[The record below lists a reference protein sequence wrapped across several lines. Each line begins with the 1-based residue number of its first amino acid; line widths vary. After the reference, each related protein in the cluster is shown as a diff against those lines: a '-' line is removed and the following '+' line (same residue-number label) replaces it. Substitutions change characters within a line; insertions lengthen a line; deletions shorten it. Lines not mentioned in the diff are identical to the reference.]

1 MKKILLSILFVL
13 MFAFAFSACAFLGA
27 NGGGGQTDHICTP
40 GTPNVDVLIEAT
52 CQSEGQK
59 GIYTYC
65 SECGKHMNTEYEA
78 IAKVDH
84 TPGTIEEE
92 YITYPNCA
100 EEGSYI
106 ETVYCSVC
114 YEVASQTEKTA
125 PTNNEHDQATKE
137 ENRID
142 ASCIR
147 EGSYDSVL
155 YCTICS
161 EEFSRTTITE
171 DKKDHTPATA
181 VKENVVSAG
190 CGNPGTY
197 DSVVYCSNSECK
209 LELSRVEV
217 KVDKLPHT
225 PADAVVENKVDAD
238 CNSTGSYESVVY
250 CGVCEAEL
258 SRKTVTIPIT
268 HANDKYGICVICD
281 PDASRGLEFTVYDNY
296 CAVKGI
302 GSCTDKEIVIPS
314 MYNGKTV
321 ESISQS
327 AFSEKGI
334 ESVSI
339 SKNIYSIEESA
350 FANCSSLKYVIFEEG
365 GKLTCINENAFKGC
379 SSLVSIAIPTPVT
392 HIYRYAFADCTSL
405 TSVEIPDTV
414 SHIYKAFEG
423 CTSLSGIYI
432 TDISKWCSIKF
443 YDSYVNTQ
451 VYSPLMSG
459 CDLYLNGN
467 LVTDI
472 VIEGITKI
480 EKFVL
485 YGCKSLRSVVI
496 SEGIESIGDYA
507 FANCTSLL
515 SVTIPS
521 GGYISIADEKYA
533 FTGCQRLIEVV
544 NNSTLSIE
552 AGEYTYGLIAK
563 NAIEVHAGESK
574 IVNKDG
580 YLFYTYDDVNYL
592 VRYIGDDIDLI
603 IPDNYNNEEYVI
615 YKGAFGDINSIK
627 SVCIPGIVSE
637 IGEQAFSGCVN
648 LESVTI
654 CDGVK
659 TIRSEA
665 FYGCGLQ
672 ELVIEP
678 TGILDISGDNVF
690 RNCSS
695 LKTLVLS
702 NNVHISGNNVFF
714 GCPIEVA
721 DVCNTHLSHLP
732 KTHIIEVTINGYG
745 GISNEAFME
754 CPSLVKLVIGDNIT
768 SVGDKA
774 FYECVGLVSVTIG
787 KNVSSIGNQAFYHCY
802 RLIEIINKSSLE
814 IKPGYS
820 DHGGIERFTLDV
832 HTGESKIVRDG
843 DYLFYTYEDVNY
855 LVAYIG
861 TDTDIELPDNY
872 NYESYEIFSGAFYG
886 RTDITSVCL
895 PLVLNKIHD
904 LAFMECTNLKTI
916 KICRY
921 LEYVGVDAFAGCG
934 SLEAVYFAGTEEEW
948 NEIGFDSGNTDLKV
962 ATIYFYSSL
971 QPSGSNNNY
980 WHYDENGEIVIW

>member
-1 MKKILLSILFVL
+1 MKRILLSILFVL
-13 MFAFAFSACAFLGA
+13 MFVFAFSACAFLGT
-27 NGGGGQTDHICTP
+27 NGNGDQADHTCTP
-40 GTPNVDVLIEAT
+40 GTPNVDVLTEAT

-65 SECGKHMNTEYEA
+65 SECGQYMNTEYEA

-84 TPGTIEEE
+84 TPGTIEEK
-92 YITYPNCA
+92 YITYPNCS
-100 EEGSYI
+100 EEGLYI

-125 PTNNEHDQATKE
+125 PTNNEHNQAIKE

-155 YCTICS
+155 YCIICS

-171 DKKDHTPATA
+171 DKKDHTPAAA

-197 DSVVYCSNSECK
+197 DSVVYCSNNECK
-209 LELSRVEV
+209 MELSRVEV
-217 KVDKLPHT
+217 NVDKLPHT

-250 CGVCEAEL
+250 CSVCETEL

-268 HANDKYGICVICD
+268 HANDEYGICVICD

-302 GSCTDKEIVIPS
+302 GTCTDKDIVIPS

-321 ESISQS
+321 ECILNS
-327 AFSEKGI
+327 AFSGKGI
-334 ESVSI
+334 ESVLI
-339 SKNIYSIEESA
+339 SNNIYIIEESA
-350 FANCSSLKYVIFEEG
+350 FANCSNLKSVIFEED
-365 GKLTCINENAFKGC
+365 GKLAWINENAFKGC
-379 SSLVSIAIPTPVT
+379 SSLVSIEIPSPVT
-392 HIYRYAFADCTSL
+392 HIYKNAFADCTSL
-405 TSVEIPDTV
+405 VSVEIPDTV
-414 SHIYKAFEG
+414 SYIYKAFEG

-432 TDISKWCSIKF
+432 TNISKWCSIKF
-443 YDSYVNTQ
+443 YDSYVNTE
-451 VYSPLMSG
+451 VYTPLKSG
-459 CDLYLNGN
+459 CNLYLNGN

-480 EKFVL
+480 EKFAL

-515 SVTIPS
+515 SVTIPG
-521 GGYISIADEKYA
+521 GGYISIAEDKNA
-533 FTGCQRLIEVV
+533 FVGCQRLIEVV
-544 NNSTLSIE
+544 NNSTLPIK
-552 AGEYTYGLIAK
+552 AGEHTYGLIAMK
-563 NAIEVHAGESK
+563 AIEVHTGESK
-574 IVNKDG
+574 IVNQNG
-580 YLFYTYDDVNYL
+580 YLFYTYGDVNYL

-603 IPDNYNNEEYVI
+603 LPDNYNNEAYVI

-627 SVCIPGIVSE
+627 SVCIPGTVSE

-659 TIRSEA
+659 TIYSGA
-665 FYGCGLQ
+665 FYGCGLKN
-672 ELVIEP
+672 LVIES
-678 TGILDISGDNVF
+678 TERLNISGDEVF

-732 KTHIIEVTINGYG
+732 KTHIVEVTVNGYG
-745 GISNEAFME
+745 RISNEAFME
-754 CPSLVKLVIGDNIT
+754 CTSLVKLVIGDNIT
-768 SVGDKA
+768 AVGDKA

-787 KNVSSIGNQAFYHCY
+787 ENVSSIGNQAFYHCY

-814 IKPGYS
+814 IEPGDN
-820 DHGGIERFTLDV
+820 DHGEIGRFTLDV
-832 HTGESKIVRDG
+832 HIGDSKIVQYG
-843 DYLFYTYEDVNY
+843 EYLFYTYDDVNY
-855 LVAYIG
+855 LVAYMG
-861 TDTDIELPDNY
+861 TDTDIVLPDDY
-872 NYESYEIFSGAFYG
+872 NYETYEIFSGAFYG
-886 RTDITSVCL
+886 RSDITSVYL
-895 PLVLNKIHD
+895 SLSLDKIHK
-904 LAFMECTNLKTI
+904 LAFMECTNLKTV
-916 KICRY
+916 KICKY
-921 LEYVGVDAFAGCG
+921 VEYIGFEAFAVCG
-934 SLEAVYFAGTEEEW
+934 NLESVYYGGTEEEW
-948 NEIGFDSGNTDLKV
+948 NEIAFELGNNDLQM
-962 ATIYFYSSL
+962 ATIYFYSKI
-971 QPSGSNNNY
+971 QPSGTDNHY
-980 WHYDENGEIVIW
+980 WHYDTNGEIVIW